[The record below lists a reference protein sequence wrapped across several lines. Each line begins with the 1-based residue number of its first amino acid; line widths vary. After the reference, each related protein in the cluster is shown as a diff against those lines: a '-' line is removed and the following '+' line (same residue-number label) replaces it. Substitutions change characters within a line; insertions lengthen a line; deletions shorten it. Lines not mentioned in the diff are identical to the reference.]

1 MWLLAQP
8 LTVVAM
14 ESRDEVAGAAIA
26 TYRAF
31 AGMSQSELARKLD
44 ERGVSMAQQT
54 VAKIEAGTRPLKL
67 TEAAEIAEEL
77 GVTVADLLNPTDLIA
92 SRELLK
98 HSENSILEALSKL
111 SAAVWEYE
119 NARVQ
124 AAAMVAR
131 GDLSPDARFRS
142 EVDSLRRLVQLKSY
156 DYEAE
161 RMYQIHSAMQGLPL
175 DERLAVANL
184 LGVSAEIAE

>member
-1 MWLLAQP
+1 
-8 LTVVAM
+8 
-14 ESRDEVAGAAIA
+14 
-26 TYRAF
+26 
-31 AGMSQSELARKLD
+31 MSQSELARKLD

-98 HSENSILEALSKL
+98 HSENSIQEALSKL